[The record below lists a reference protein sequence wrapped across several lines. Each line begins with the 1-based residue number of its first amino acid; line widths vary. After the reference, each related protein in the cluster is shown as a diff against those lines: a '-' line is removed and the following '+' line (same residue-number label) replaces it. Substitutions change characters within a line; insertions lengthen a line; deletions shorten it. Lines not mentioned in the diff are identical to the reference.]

1 MISGRFTNKN
11 PSEYTQIDSLSLV
24 LKSIVKNS
32 TLSHNQMADQR
43 RALVLLYTVCSL
55 SEAAALPG
63 EGHILVCR
71 EASLFEYPV

>member
-1 MISGRFTNKN
+1 
-11 PSEYTQIDSLSLV
+11 
-24 LKSIVKNS
+24 
-32 TLSHNQMADQR
+32 MADQR

-55 SEAAALPG
+55 GEAAALPG